1 MSANTDLLERS
12 LAHVWNPCTQM
23 KLHETLPLVP
33 VARGEGAWL
42 VDFDGHRVLD
52 AVSSWWVNLFG
63 HCNPRIREAI
73 VDQLGVLEHAMLAG
87 FTHAPAVELA
97 ERLSALAPRDA
108 VRGGLEHACFA
119 SDGASATEIALK
131 LAFHAARN
139 RGEPQRQRFI
149 ALERSY
155 HGETLGALSVTD
167 MAIYRDAYGPLLS
180 SPLLAPAPSSTP
192 GIGQDTPCCPECV
205 APALA
210 ALDALLE
217 RHGHEVAAMIVEPLV
232 QGAAGMRIYHPDYLR
247 GVRERCDRRGVL
259 LIADEIMTGMGRTG
273 TMFACEQAGITP
285 DLMCLS
291 KGITGGFMPL
301 SVVLATDGVY
311 RAFYDDSGGRAFLHS
326 HSYTGNP
333 LACRAA
339 LATLDIF
346 AQDDVLAAN
355 RALAARIDAIA
366 APLRDLPQVRGWRRL
381 GMIWAFEVDGADAG
395 FPRALFAEA
404 LARGLLLRPIGAT
417 VYFMPP
423 YTLTLDEA
431 AHMMDS
437 TRAALLAL
445 GKD

>member
-23 KLHETLPLVP
+23 KSHETLPLVP
-33 VARGEGAWL
+33 VARGDGVWL
-42 VDFDGHRVLD
+42 EDFDGHRFLD

-63 HCNPRIREAI
+63 HCNPRIRAAI
-73 VDQLGVLEHAMLAG
+73 ADQLGTLEHAMLAG

-97 ERLSALAPRDA
+97 ERLCALAPRDA
-108 VRGGLEHACFA
+108 RRGGLEHACYA

-139 RGEPQRQRFI
+139 RGQPRRQRFV

-167 MAIYRDAYGPLLS
+167 VAIYRDAYGPLLGT
-180 SPLLAPAPSSTP
+180 PLLVPAPGPTD
-192 GIGQDTPCCPECV
+192 GRTGPCCPECV
-205 APALA
+205 EPALA
-210 ALDALLE
+210 ALDAVLE
-217 RHGHEVAAMIVEPLV
+217 HEGETIAAMIVEPLV
-232 QGAAGMRIYHPDYLR
+232 QGAAGMRMYHPDYLR
-247 GVRERCDRRGVL
+247 GVRERCDRHGVL

-291 KGITGGFMPL
+291 KGITGGFLPL
-301 SVVLATDGVY
+301 SVVLATDAVY
-311 RAFYDDSGGRAFLHS
+311 RAFYDDSGARAFLHS
-326 HSYTGNP
+326 PSYTGNP

-346 AQDDVLAAN
+346 AQDDVIAAN
-355 RALAARIDAIA
+355 RALAAQIDAKVT
-366 APLRDLPQVRGWRRL
+366 PLRELPWVRGWRRL

-395 FPRALFAEA
+395 FSRALFSAA
-404 LARGLLLRPIGAT
+404 LARGLLLRPIGPT

-423 YTLTLDEA
+423 YTISLDEA
-431 AHMMDS
+431 AHLVEAA
-437 TRAALLAL
+437 RAALLDVH
-445 GKD
+445 GD